1 MKLKVLALA
10 ATLGLTTMAAQ
21 ASELPDGP
29 HIVTSGTASVAAVP
43 DIATLAIEVNV
54 SAKDA
59 ASAKKQADDRVAQY
73 LSFLEKSGIA
83 KKDINSANLRTQ
95 PDYDYQNGKSILK
108 GYRAVRTVE
117 VTLRQL
123 DKLNGLLDGALKAGL
138 NEIRSVS
145 LGVAQPDAY
154 KDKARKAA
162 IDDAVHQA
170 QELAAGFH
178 SKLGPVYSVRYHVSN
193 YQPSPMV
200 RMMKAADAAPV
211 SAQETYE
218 QATIQFDDQV
228 DVVFELQPAQ
238 AAAPATPAKPAETPK
253 TGPVSDR
260 NKKATSAK
268 WLFYAR
274 GLILTQHLVSVVN
287 ERIGHPAHH
296 AAFRGEAVPVE
307 HAALEQARG
316 EIDKFAAVELFFDL
330 QMRDHTA
337 GGALARQLHESFR
350 RVDDVAGDAAR
361 RQVEVLLQ
369 ERLMHIVQMVEGDDW
384 RLKQRRTRH
393 AIREIA
399 LRKLF

>member
-1 MKLKVLALA
+1 MKLKLMALA
-10 ATLGLTTMAAQ
+10 AAIGFSSMAAQ
-21 ASELPDGP
+21 ANELPNGP
-29 HIVTSGTASVAAVP
+29 HIVTSGTASVAAAP

-54 SAKDA
+54 AAKDA
-59 ASAKKQADDRVAQY
+59 ASAKNQADDRVAQY
-73 LSFLEKSGIA
+73 LSFLEKNGIA

-138 NEIRSVS
+138 NEVRSVS

-178 SKLGPVYSVRYHVSN
+178 GKLGPVYSVRYHVSN

-228 DVVFELQPAQ
+228 DVVFELQPTQPAQ
-238 AAAPATPAKPAETPK
+238 PAAPEKPAAAA
-253 TGPVSDR
+253 
-260 NKKATSAK
+260 
-268 WLFYAR
+268 
-274 GLILTQHLVSVVN
+274 Q
-287 ERIGHPAHH
+287 
-296 AAFRGEAVPVE
+296 
-307 HAALEQARG
+307 
-316 EIDKFAAVELFFDL
+316 
-330 QMRDHTA
+330 
-337 GGALARQLHESFR
+337 
-350 RVDDVAGDAAR
+350 
-361 RQVEVLLQ
+361 
-369 ERLMHIVQMVEGDDW
+369 
-384 RLKQRRTRH
+384 
-393 AIREIA
+393 
-399 LRKLF
+399 

>member
-1 MKLKVLALA
+1 
-10 ATLGLTTMAAQ
+10 MAVQ
-21 ASELPDGP
+21 ANELPNGP

-59 ASAKKQADDRVAQY
+59 ASAKKQADERVAQY
-73 LSFLEKSGIA
+73 LSFLEKNGIA

-108 GYRAVRTVE
+108 GYRAVRSVE

-162 IDDAVHQA
+162 IDDAIHQA
-170 QELAAGFH
+170 QELATGFH
-178 SKLGPVYSVRYHVSN
+178 GKLGPVYSVRYHVSN

-200 RMMKAADAAPV
+200 RMMKADAAPV

-228 DVVFELQPAQ
+228 DVVFELQPTQ
-238 AAAPATPAKPAETPK
+238 PAPAPAEPAKPAEEPK
-253 TGPVSDR
+253 
-260 NKKATSAK
+260 
-268 WLFYAR
+268 
-274 GLILTQHLVSVVN
+274 
-287 ERIGHPAHH
+287 
-296 AAFRGEAVPVE
+296 AA
-307 HAALEQARG
+307 Q
-316 EIDKFAAVELFFDL
+316 
-330 QMRDHTA
+330 
-337 GGALARQLHESFR
+337 
-350 RVDDVAGDAAR
+350 
-361 RQVEVLLQ
+361 
-369 ERLMHIVQMVEGDDW
+369 
-384 RLKQRRTRH
+384 
-393 AIREIA
+393 
-399 LRKLF
+399 